1 MEKPYGQWRTESS
14 LSRSPPRSRA
24 FIPSLHPPSYTL
36 SHILLAIK
44 PTPEYV
50 RSLGPSAS
58 FVLLAPSVT
67 KNLICFSGG
76 RRDGAIV

>member
-1 MEKPYGQWRTESS
+1 MVSGARRVPFPRPTRV
-14 LSRSPPRSRA
+14 LSFPLS
-24 FIPSLHPPSYTL
+24 ILHLPH